1 MSADRRTIGGP
12 VHAPLARP
20 RAAVQARATSNALRP
35 PIILVNVSP
44 ATGTITVGATY
55 LVGGSAL
62 LVAPAATV
70 GATGRSTTGLNSA
83 LLAPPAATLA
93 AYGGAN
99 ATLAAP
105 TPALS
110 ITGTVTNL
118 GNAAL
123 AAPRVTVV
131 AGATNTALANAALTF
146 GNILGTYSIVG
157 YSGAVCSVTLGKTT
171 VDATGTTGA
180 IGGAAITLP
189 LYQLIASGTVR
200 GLSSADLLMPAA
212 QLGSVGVAWLM
223 APSAV
228 LVAIGTATVTTTYE
242 AYSVNLNHK
251 VIPGVIPVDE
261 ITHYTNFPFDR
272 IVRYKN
278 SYFGVAADGLYLLQG
293 TTDHAATP
301 TAIPWAWRTGISDF
315 GSAQQKTVESAYFGG
330 RLGAASISL
339 YVGEAST
346 QAYAY
351 STPAVST
358 AQNYRQVF
366 GRGIKARYYALGAA
380 GTGVMEIDDVDF
392 SVGKMTR
399 RI

>member
-1 MSADRRTIGGP
+1 MSNPGFFRGPPPPPARRRG
-12 VHAPLARP
+12 
-20 RAAVQARATSNALRP
+20 AA
-35 PIILVNVSP
+35 
-44 ATGTITVGATY
+44 GY
-55 LVGGSAL
+55 
-62 LVAPAATV
+62 
-70 GATGRSTTGLNSA
+70 GRSTWEPARDPALNIPIDSTTTSTAVGETFVVWGYAA
-83 LLAPPAATLA
+83 LTAPSATLRA
-93 AYGGAN
+93 TVTTNNVNGGALSLSAPTLIGYGGATAN
-99 ATLAAP
+99 LAAP

-110 ITGTVTNL
+110 ITATAVGFGSAT
-118 GNAAL
+118 L
-123 AAPRVTVV
+123 AAPRAAVT
-131 AGATNTALANAALTF
+131 AGATSTALANAALTF

-180 IGGAAITLP
+180 IGSAAITLP
-189 LYQLIASGTVR
+189 LYQLIASGTVQ

-228 LVAIGTATVTTTYE
+228 LVAIGTATITAAVTYE

-261 ITHYTNFPFDR
+261 VTHYTNFPFDR
-272 IVRYKN
+272 IVRYKG

-380 GTGVMEIDDVDF
+380 GTGVMEIDDLDF

>member
-1 MSADRRTIGGP
+1 MVFVIVNSASDSVPNRMICVGP
-12 VHAPLARP
+12 VK
-20 RAAVQARATSNALRP
+20 S
-35 PIILVNVSP
+35 
-44 ATGTITVGATY
+44 
-55 LVGGSAL
+55 
-62 LVAPAATV
+62 
-70 GATGRSTTGLNSA
+70 
-83 LLAPPAATLA
+83 LAPPAATLA

-105 TPALS
+105 MPALS
-110 ITGTVTNL
+110 ITGTATGL

-189 LYQLIASGTVR
+189 LYQLIASGTVQ

-223 APSAV
+223 APSAA

-272 IVRYKN
+272 IVRYKG

-315 GSAQQKTVESAYFGG
+315 GSAQQKTVESAYFSG

-380 GTGVMEIDDVDF
+380 GTGVMEIDDLDF